1 MDNPFALVLT
11 LLLSAAIMAGAIG
24 VLCRLF
30 PSPSPPPPSAM
41 RKKGRSTSEEGKEGD
56 GDKERSLSC

>member
-11 LLLSAAIMAGAIG
+11 LLLAAVVMAGAIG
-24 VLCRLF
+24 VLSRLF
-30 PSPSPPPPSAM
+30 PSPSPPPPSAV
-41 RKKGRSTSEEGKEGD
+41 REKGRSTSEEGKEGD